1 MSGTVRDVTAPVP
14 EQSNLF
20 PRPPEPS
27 VPDSSFMHGE
37 RMSVPER
44 LIVAPAPGVFASP
57 IGGPR
62 LEGEHLVAG
71 DAIGVVELS
80 GEATPVCSSFSG
92 ALVGILAEEGQML
105 RAGQPVAWLRV
116 A

>member
-1 MSGTVRDVTAPVP
+1 MTD
-14 EQSNLF
+14 
-20 PRPPEPS
+20 PS
-27 VPDSSFMHGE
+27 LMHGE
-37 RMSVPER
+37 RIHVPER
-44 LIVAPAPGVFASP
+44 LIVAPAAGVFVPP

-62 LEGEHLVAG
+62 AEGERLVAG
-71 DAIGVVELS
+71 DAVGVVELS

-92 ALVGILAEEGQML
+92 DLMGMLAEEGQML